1 MDHHQSINTPV
12 ARMWRK
18 WTSRKKFFSI
28 SFTKLALRHK
38 KNEDVGRRQRAL
50 GHVIKKKFFRTCRGN
65 CLSSPKSYSRSH
77 GKTEEKARVL
87 EGKTNPT
94 DWKLQPNVRWSCGNF
109 PWTSRALWW
118 SAALMI
124 FKQFYGLVLP
134 NSSMNEWKH
143 TQMDT
148 LATSWCTRGTRI
160 MASSSSPESNC
171 CSSIRSFKLN
181 IFNRMKCT
189 SKHLVVFSNSNQVKI
204 HSLKNSFY
212 TSNNGEIVHNFVDIV
227 YTLKC
232 TLETKICFQ

>member
-1 MDHHQSINTPV
+1 MKPRQWLQQQEYCTSTPSFQWILWILNFVICRRSVKCDSATLDHHQSINTPV
-12 ARMWRK
+12 ARMWRR

-77 GKTEEKARVL
+77 GKTEEKARVW
-87 EGKTNPT
+87 EGKTTPT

-124 FKQFYGLVLP
+124 FKQFYDLVLH

-143 TQMDT
+143 ADGY
-148 LATSWCTRGTRI
+148 TRDELVYAWNENHGVQFLTGVELLQFNPISRKKRKLSRP
-160 MASSSSPESNC
+160 SS
-171 CSSIRSFKLN
+171 
-181 IFNRMKCT
+181 
-189 SKHLVVFSNSNQVKI
+189 
-204 HSLKNSFY
+204 
-212 TSNNGEIVHNFVDIV
+212 
-227 YTLKC
+227 
-232 TLETKICFQ
+232 